1 MHVKR
6 VEISSYNMQNSTTK
20 RPFPSERSSDLNESQ
35 RLLPSKEKKKKKKML
50 QINFYGSNLTGVI
63 TIPGGKKATP
73 AHAIPTESPVLPHP
87 LEMPYLFWPR
97 RQAWSRAW
105 FRKGLGRADNPE
117 RKTRALRTR
126 CPGIPRQPSWRS
138 PGSHPPAAAS
148 VGSPAGLWPRRLGGW
163 RRSRTQLGRQ
173 PQLCSLVSA
182 LPSALRSCLPPG
194 FGRRRYLPVWAT
206 GRETP
211 LETPELGS
219 TQREERLL
227 RLTLT
232 LLPGPFVSSWET
244 LLENRTL
251 WHHVPEQAEAP
262 PADASSKKCLAC
274 AWTNR
279 LPVHAWERGKLHFS
293 PNPCCILASS
303 LSEILLGGGGKKTKN
318 KKNLCCCQSSQAW
331 MEQVP
336 QKKIKSP
343 QKTAPS
349 RNGPILQWTSLD
361 FSTPH
366 SENTCQQH
374 YW

>member
-1 MHVKR
+1 
-6 VEISSYNMQNSTTK
+6 
-20 RPFPSERSSDLNESQ
+20 
-35 RLLPSKEKKKKKKML
+35 ML

-182 LPSALRSCLPPG
+182 PPSALRSCLPPG
-194 FGRRRYLPVWAT
+194 FGRRRYPPVWAT

-303 LSEILLGGGGKKTKN
+303 LSEILLGGGGKNPKNKKT
-318 KKNLCCCQSSQAW
+318 KKNLCCCQSSQTW

-336 QKKIKSP
+336 QKKKKAPKKQPHPETDPSYSGLHWISP
-343 QKTAPS
+343 LPTVRTHAS
-349 RNGPILQWTSLD
+349 NITD
-361 FSTPH
+361 NH
-366 SENTCQQH
+366 SFHLVNQAKHPACFC
-374 YW
+374 